1 MSFLTSIFSVFVSS
15 WNGRNDNYAAI
26 IDVFSRRYL
35 TDSIR
40 YETDDAFMSAYMTE
54 FFRLP
59 GQEKILVQLE
69 TEFLWELNVG
79 SIAKSSF

>member
-1 MSFLTSIFSVFVSS
+1 MFASS

-40 YETDDAFMSAYMTE
+40 YEADDAFMSAYMTE
-54 FFRLP
+54 FLRLP
-59 GQEKILVQLE
+59 GQEKILVQSK

-79 SIAKSSF
+79 STAKSSF

>member
-1 MSFLTSIFSVFVSS
+1 MFVSS

-40 YETDDAFMSAYMTE
+40 YETEDAFMSGYMTE